1 MTDQHGFLTGQGREQ
16 PRPGWSIDKFDD
28 HGRVRATPGLTT
40 LCHIDQ
46 ESAGFA
52 ALVQAQQALR
62 AGPHAGAFAFLPQ
75 DSLHM
80 TVFDG
85 VIDYR
90 RGPGEWPAHLPA
102 DAPMAAVEADWRA
115 RLQAFTGPRDIA
127 IRATGLTG
135 GFTVAVTGATVRD
148 EARLRAARDTLAATL
163 GLRRANHDSYRFHIT
178 LAYQIRWLSD
188 AAARAVVA
196 LSQDSFADVADR
208 LQAIG
213 FGRVEF
219 CRFDTMHRFDPI
231 CLL

>member
-90 RGPGEWPAHLPA
+90 RGQLGRQSDGQGGIQHGQVGEQEIAADEGLLSAGGIFDHQDHGHL
-102 DAPMAAVEADWRA
+102 
-115 RLQAFTGPRDIA
+115 
-127 IRATGLTG
+127 
-135 GFTVAVTGATVRD
+135 
-148 EARLRAARDTLAATL
+148 
-163 GLRRANHDSYRFHIT
+163 
-178 LAYQIRWLSD
+178 
-188 AAARAVVA
+188 
-196 LSQDSFADVADR
+196 
-208 LQAIG
+208 
-213 FGRVEF
+213 
-219 CRFDTMHRFDPI
+219 
-231 CLL
+231 